1 MLKSINKR
9 LLLYILFLFFL
20 SVFSSSA
27 QNNDS
32 KHFLWQIQSQK
43 ATVFLLGSIHLAKE
57 ELYPLDPIIT
67 DSYDSSDFLV
77 VEVDM
82 NKANPLEIMKRAT
95 YQDGQTLKSSLKLE
109 VFNKM
114 KDAFDSLKMPEIL
127 YSKMKPWFAVMTLTN
142 LKLMKEGYK
151 ADSGID
157 MFFMNSA
164 TNSKKEVLELE
175 SADFQINLMDSV
187 LGKFQNEF
195 VLYTLTDL
203 DSSSEA
209 VDGMFEIW
217 EKGDQ
222 QALEDN
228 ILEQFKLLP
237 NAEVFIKKF
246 LTERNEKMAGK
257 INDFLQTDKT
267 YFVVVG
273 AAHIIGKDGILD
285 LIGKSKKYSIKQ
297 L

>member
-1 MLKSINKR
+1 M
-9 LLLYILFLFFL
+9 
-20 SVFSSSA
+20 
-27 QNNDS
+27 
-32 KHFLWQIQSQK
+32 K
-43 ATVFLLGSIHLAKE
+43 AAPS
-57 ELYPLDPIIT
+57 
-67 DSYDSSDFLV
+67 
-77 VEVDM
+77 
-82 NKANPLEIMKRAT
+82 
-95 YQDGQTLKSSLKLE
+95 
-109 VFNKM
+109 
-114 KDAFDSLKMPEIL
+114 
-127 YSKMKPWFAVMTLTN
+127 
-142 LKLMKEGYK
+142 
-151 ADSGID
+151 ID